1 SGNFSRNTAFWP
13 PDGHVALPG
22 YGPSHEG
29 AWPCDLYYGSPTN
42 SLWTDTL
49 VNNTDGARPANHN
62 VPNDGKF
69 DITVLQELVELQV
82 GRIDL
87 SGMTVFKNDVSDTS
101 NVEGSLLRRY
111 FNKNHAFR
119 HKQVNIS
126 ERCLVDDNI
135 GLIGGVPYNE
145 QFAGNAYRN
154 ISTLFGKNKVA
165 YNGGVDYLTTLNTQ
179 DYLFSFG
186 FGYGSYTNCTGVGS
200 SLSLASSSQ
209 QIKSVFSGF
218 MGSYFGDWDTS

>member
-1 SGNFSRNTAFWP
+1 
-13 PDGHVALPG
+13 
-22 YGPSHEG
+22 
-29 AWPCDLYYGSPTN
+29 
-42 SLWTDTL
+42 
-49 VNNTDGARPANHN
+49 
-62 VPNDGKF
+62 
-69 DITVLQELVELQV
+69 
-82 GRIDL
+82 
-87 SGMTVFKNDVSDTS
+87 
-101 NVEGSLLRRY
+101 
-111 FNKNHAFR
+111 
-119 HKQVNIS
+119 
-126 ERCLVDDNI
+126 
-135 GLIGGVPYNE
+135 YNE

-218 MGSYFGDWDTS
+218 MGSYFGDWDTSNNFLRAPLAAKGNVINTFWCGRPNWYLHHMGLGETIGYSTLRSQNNYDSFWSSLYAQPLSLYPNFAYFPFEIHPALMGDPSIRLQPVETPQFMQALQDSCTDNFKIVWRQSSDTAIHSYYVYRSKHIDSTF